1 METDKRPIGS
11 PDCCEEEGTPMYPL
25 RTAGPL
31 AFAGLAIF
39 AISTIGT
46 EAQAPPAQSGAAA
59 SSGPDAILHANAN
72 LVLVDVVVTDKD
84 KPVHG
89 LDKSRFHVFEDGHEQ
104 AIASFDEHRPPER
117 GPAGSMP
124 LMKRAALPANTFT
137 NIPDYPATDAVNVL
151 LLDGLNTPLSD
162 QMNVRT
168 KMIDYIGKIKPGT
181 SLAIFGLSSQLR
193 MIAGFSTDL
202 GALARALK
210 SPKGAAGQSI
220 VRDSEQMVQD
230 AGVTPSGGGS
240 VNGSGSTALAGAT
253 PLPGSPQAATSQG
266 PGMNFAQAALD
277 FQARMTSFQMDQ
289 RVTMT
294 LEAFRELARY
304 LSAIPGRKNVIWF
317 SGSFPGVIAPEDGSG
332 QTPSSAVR
340 YYVEQVQETTEMLAE
355 ARISLYPVDAR
366 GLMPSSAFSAT
377 NNTSPAGDNS
387 YVGNTNS
394 TPFAMQ
400 LHMERRQTAQEQDTM
415 QQIAAETG
423 GKAYI
428 ETNDFTDAVADVVEN
443 GSSYYTIAY
452 VPSRK
457 KFDGKFHAFDVRLD
471 KASYKLAYRRGYY
484 ADDPQKA
491 SVSHPNEP
499 SLIAAAS
506 QYGAPL
512 ATQISFV
519 ARVLPATDPMLQGVA
534 LTKGPV
540 GDSSAM
546 LKGPAH
552 RYVIDLVL
560 DLHGLAIGTLA
571 DGSHQAN
578 IEFAMVAYDAEGTRV
593 NSLEHAFNLT
603 LRPDRFDKLMASGVP
618 IRTELDL
625 PEGQGSIRIA
635 IHDIAGG
642 RAGSLEVPVSVG
654 NR

>member
-1 METDKRPIGS
+1 MRST
-11 PDCCEEEGTPMYPL
+11 CCCW
-25 RTAGPL
+25 
-31 AFAGLAIF
+31 
-39 AISTIGT
+39 
-46 EAQAPPAQSGAAA
+46 
-59 SSGPDAILHANAN
+59 
-72 LVLVDVVVTDKD
+72 
-84 KPVHG
+84 
-89 LDKSRFHVFEDGHEQ
+89 
-104 AIASFDEHRPPER
+104 
-117 GPAGSMP
+117 
-124 LMKRAALPANTFT
+124 
-137 NIPDYPATDAVNVL
+137 
-151 LLDGLNTPLSD
+151 DGLNTPLSD
-162 QMNVRT
+162 EMNVRL
-168 KMIDYIGKIKPGT
+168 KMMDYIGKIKPGT

-220 VRDSEQMVQD
+220 VRDSEQMAQD
-230 AGVTPSGGGS
+230 EGVTALGAGS
-240 VNGSGSTALAGAT
+240 VNGSGSTALPGAT
-253 PLPGSPQAATSQG
+253 PLPGSLQAAAQG

-294 LEAFRELARY
+294 LEAFQELARY

-340 YYVEQVQETTEMLAE
+340 YYVEQVHETTEMLAD
-355 ARISLYPVDAR
+355 ARISICPVDAR
-366 GLMPSSAFSAT
+366 GLMPTSAFSAT
-377 NNTSPAGDNS
+377 NNTAPASDNS

-394 TPFAMQ
+394 TPFATQ
-400 LHMERRQTAQEQDTM
+400 LHMERRQTTQEQNTM
-415 QQIAAETG
+415 LQIAADTG

-428 ETNDFTDAVADVVEN
+428 ETNDLTEAVADVVEN
-443 GSSYYTIAY
+443 GSSYYTLAY

-457 KFDGKFHAFDVRLD
+457 KFDGNFHSFDVRLD

-484 ADDPQKA
+484 ADDPEKA
-491 SVSHPNEP
+491 SVNHRNEP

-519 ARVLPATDPMLQGVA
+519 ARVLPATDPLLQGVA

-540 GDSSAM
+540 GDSSAT
-546 LKGPAH
+546 LKGRAH
-552 RYVIDLVL
+552 RYVVDLVL
-560 DLHGLAIGTLA
+560 DLHGLKLSNLT

-578 IEFAMVAYDAEGTRV
+578 IEFAMVAYDAEGTRM

-603 LRPDRFDKLMASGVP
+603 IRPDLFDKLMTSGVP
-618 IRTELDL
+618 IRAELDL
-625 PEGQGSIRIA
+625 PEGQGSVRIA

>member
-1 METDKRPIGS
+1 MLPEIVARTKGK
-11 PDCCEEEGTPMYPL
+11 TMYPR
-25 RTAGPL
+25 RTAATL
-31 AFAGLAIF
+31 AFTGLVIVAF
-39 AISTIGT
+39 AAIGT
-46 EAQAPPAQSGAAA
+46 EAQAPAAQPGAAA
-59 SSGPDAILHANAN
+59 SSASDTILHANAN

-89 LDKSRFHVFEDGHEQ
+89 LDKSRFHIFEDGHEQ
-104 AIASFDEHRPPER
+104 VIASFDEHRPPELR
-117 GPAGSMP
+117 PPGSMP
-124 LMKRAALPANTFT
+124 LMKRTALPANTFT
-137 NIPDYPATDAVNVL
+137 NIPDYPASDAVDVL

-162 QMNVRT
+162 QMNIRT

-202 GALARALK
+202 GALSKALK
-210 SPKGAAGQSI
+210 NPRGAGQVSTL
-220 VRDSEQMVQD
+220 RDQEQLAQQ
-230 AGVTPSGGGS
+230 AGVTASGAGS
-240 VNGSGSTALAGAT
+240 VNASGSTALAGAT

-294 LEAFRELARY
+294 LEAFQELARY
-304 LSAIPGRKNVIWF
+304 LSGIPGRKNIIWF
-317 SGSFPGVIAPEDGSG
+317 SGSFPGVIAPEDASG
-332 QTPSSAVR
+332 EVPSSAIR
-340 YYVEQVQETTEMLAE
+340 DYVEQVQQTTDMLAA
-355 ARISLYPVDAR
+355 ARMSIYPVDAR
-366 GLMPSSAFSAT
+366 GLMPSSAFSAV
-377 NNTSPAGDNS
+377 NNTAPAGDNS

-394 TPFAMQ
+394 TPFATQ
-400 LHMERRQTAQEQDTM
+400 LHMERSQTIKEQDTM

-423 GKAYI
+423 GRAFI
-428 ETNDFTDAVADVVEN
+428 ETNDFTNAVAEVVEN

-457 KFDGKFHAFDVRLD
+457 KFDGKFHTFDVRLD
-471 KASYKLAYRRGYY
+471 KPSYKLAYRRGYY
-484 ADDPQKA
+484 ADDPEKA
-491 SVSHPNEP
+491 SADRPDGP

-506 QYGAPL
+506 QFGAPL

-519 ARVLPATDPMLQGVA
+519 ARVLPATDPLLQGVA

-540 GDSSAM
+540 GDSAAA

-552 RYVIDLVL
+552 RYVVDLVL
-560 DLHGLAIGTLA
+560 DLHGLALGTLA
-571 DGSHQAN
+571 DGSRQAN
-578 IEFAMVAYDAEGTRV
+578 IEFAMVAYDAEGARV
-593 NSLEHAFNLT
+593 NYLEHAFNLT

-618 IRTELDL
+618 IRAELDL

-635 IHDIAGG
+635 IHDISGG
-642 RAGSLEVPVSVG
+642 RAGSLEVPVLVG